1 MILLVDIGN
10 TRVKWAM
17 QSAGHTSPQRAAE
30 HAQWSADDWQREL
43 FDGLPVA
50 RVLAATVAGADSR
63 RALETAARLAGTTRV
78 EFVTSTAAMAGVR
91 NAYPEPGLLGVDRWV
106 AVIGAFHLAHGACCV
121 VDVGTAA
128 TLDTVDA
135 SGQHLGGFIVPGPQ
149 MMVRSLYAGTSN
161 LAAHTAASPV
171 GGLELFADN
180 TRDAIERGCR
190 VALAA
195 LIDRTYAELV
205 RRTQATPRLYCTGG
219 AVDEVLPYVLAPH
232 ERVPDLVLR
241 GLAHIA
247 EALPERRPAAAV
259 QPR

>member
-1 MILLVDIGN
+1 MLLVDVGN

-17 QSAGHTSPQRAAE
+17 RGDGHTSPQRAAE
-30 HAQWSADDWQREL
+30 HAGWSVDDWRREL
-43 FDGLPVA
+43 FDGPPVG

-63 RALETAARLAGTTRV
+63 RALEAAARLAGALRV
-78 EFVTSTAAMAGVR
+78 DFVASTAVMAGVR

-149 MMVRSLYAGTSN
+149 MMVRSLHAGTSN
-161 LAAHTAASPV
+161 LAAHTAASPAS
-171 GGLELFADN
+171 GAQLFADN

-190 VALAA
+190 IALAA
-195 LIDRTYAELV
+195 LIDRTCAELA
-205 RRTQATPRLYCTGG
+205 RRTAPAPRLYCTGG
-219 AVDEVLPYVLAPH
+219 AVDEVLPYVLAPY

-241 GLAHIA
+241 GLACIA
-247 EALPERRPAAAV
+247 DTALER
-259 QPR
+259 